1 MDGDFGNEQGIEG
14 WRFSSQETCREYW
27 EVSGVG
33 PKGRRV
39 LRTGTM
45 SPEILL
51 EECIADAQELD
62 RKTPLDQ
69 EGTDNGSNQT
79 G

>member
-1 MDGDFGNEQGIEG
+1 MVTLETKKDSRVGDFPVRKRARG
-14 WRFSSQETCREYW
+14 YW